1 MYNSIL
7 PDDNIKH
14 AAAIL
19 SCIGD
24 GIISTDLDGKIV
36 YMNRKAEEITDV
48 NMGEAIGKAF
58 DHTFIF
64 MRAESKER
72 VESPIKDAIAN
83 NRIAGLVHDTIII
96 TKRKIEKYVSATCSP
111 VKNEE
116 DRIIG
121 TVLVLR
127 DITRLKYLEKEH
139 IHEKDNL
146 LSIFN
151 YAPVGMV
158 MLNEESYITKV
169 NEIAVEYINGTR
181 DWMIGK
187 RFGDSFFCEG
197 SMEDKRGCGYGTKCA
212 GCQLRKAIILAIQQA
227 KVTGNI
233 ELHRTLIVDNEP
245 KEFWFKASITPLS
258 QEGVKNAVIT
268 LADITYLKQSE
279 RNLISAKEAAE
290 AANKAKSEFLANM
303 SHEIR
308 TPINGIV
315 GMIDLTL
322 QTELD
327 YEQTDN
333 LTTAKGCANAL
344 LKIINDV
351 LDFSKMEAG
360 KLSIDSVAFDLK
372 EVIEEIVKIHAPKI
386 ESKGLDFL
394 YSYSSNLPQFLI
406 GDPMRLRQ
414 IINNLINN
422 GIKFTEEGSISL
434 SITGRVFDEQVELK
448 FAVSDTGIGIDD
460 KNTEKLF
467 KSFSQIEDYAT
478 KNYGGTGLGLAISK
492 SLVEMMGGRIGVE
505 SEKGKGSTFY
515 FYLTFKQGSSP
526 KKRDARESVF
536 SKPTKPVHIL
546 MVEDDKINQKV
557 ILKMLLKNGYQVDT
571 AGNGKEALEF
581 FQIQKYDL
589 ILMDIQMPEMSGV
602 EVTRK
607 IKELEAGQTKH
618 TPIIALTAYALLG
631 DRERFLS
638 LGMDGYLP
646 KPIQMEELYDTINRF
661 TLGEDWYIPPRKND
675 ISHPDVEK
683 VLYQIA
689 EDIPIM
695 AQAVEKEDFVAIEA
709 TAHKIKNL
717 AIEIEA
723 LDIKDLA
730 FRIELA
736 IRRGNLEQAKNY
748 SLELQYC
755 FHNQCYNVGY

>member
-1 MYNSIL
+1 MYHNIL
-7 PDDNIKH
+7 PDDNIKN
-14 AAAIL
+14 AAATL

-24 GIISTDLDGKIV
+24 GIISTDLEGNIT
-36 YMNRKAEEITDV
+36 YMNHKAEEITDI
-48 NMGEAIGKAF
+48 NMSEAIGKAF
-58 DHTFIF
+58 DHIFIF
-64 MRAESKER
+64 MHGETKER
-72 VESPIKDAIAN
+72 VESPINDAIIN
-83 NRIAGLVHDTIII
+83 DRIAGLVHDTIII
-96 TKRKIEKYVSATCSP
+96 TKSEAKKYVSATCSP
-111 VKNEE
+111 VKNAEE
-116 DRIIG
+116 MIIG

-139 IHEKDNL
+139 IHEKENL

-158 MLNEESYITKV
+158 MLDEEYYITKV
-169 NEIAVEYINGTR
+169 NEIALEYVNGTR
-181 DWMIGK
+181 DWMLGK
-187 RFGDSFFCEG
+187 YFGNSFSCEG
-197 SMEDKRGCGYGTKCA
+197 SRDNSLGCGYGPKCTD
-212 GCQLRKAIILAIQQA
+212 CQLRKGITLAIRQGQG
-227 KVTGNI
+227 TGKI
-233 ELHRTLIVDNEP
+233 ELHKTLIVDNKR

-268 LADITYLKQSE
+268 LVDITDLKQSE
-279 RNLISAKEAAE
+279 KNLISAKEAAE

-322 QTELD
+322 LTELN

-360 KLSIDSVAFDLK
+360 KLSIDNVSFDLK
-372 EVIEEIVKIHAPKI
+372 EVIEEIVKIHAPKM
-386 ESKGLDFL
+386 ESKGLDFI
-394 YSYSSNLPQFLI
+394 YSYSSNLPQVLI

-414 IINNLINN
+414 IINNLISN

-434 SITGRVFDEQVELK
+434 SITSRALEGQVELK
-448 FAVSDTGIGIDD
+448 FEVSDTGIGIDD
-460 KNTEKLF
+460 NNIEKLF
-467 KSFSQIEDYAT
+467 KSFSQVEDYKT
-478 KNYGGTGLGLAISK
+478 KNYSGTGLGLAISK

-505 SEKGKGSTFY
+505 SEKGMGSTFY
-515 FYLTFKQGSSP
+515 FYLTFKQEGSL
-526 KKRDARESVF
+526 KKKDAEEPVF
-536 SKPTKPVHIL
+536 LKPTKPVHIL

-557 ILKMLLKNGYQVDT
+557 ILKMLLKNGYEVDV
-571 AGNGKEALEF
+571 ASNGREALEL
-581 FQIQKYDL
+581 FQIEKYDI
-589 ILMDIQMPEMSGV
+589 ILMDIQMPEMNGV

-607 IKELEAGQTKH
+607 IKELEIGQAKQ
-618 TPIIALTAYALLG
+618 TPIIAITAYTLLG

-646 KPIQMEELYDTINRF
+646 KPIQMGELYDTIHRF
-661 TLGEDWYIPPRKND
+661 TREEDWYILPQKSD
-675 ISHPDVEK
+675 ISYPDIKE
-683 VLYQIA
+683 VLDEISENIPTIA
-689 EDIPIM
+689 LAI
-695 AQAVEKEDFVAIEA
+695 EKEDFACIEA

-717 AIEIEA
+717 AIEIDA

-736 IRRGNLEQAKNY
+736 IRRGNLEEAKNCRV
-748 SLELQYC
+748 ELQNC
-755 FHNQCYNVGY
+755 FHNQCYHAGY